1 MSPFALQLSLGCLA
15 CDVEL
20 EDRNAFNAL
29 QKIGAITA
37 DNNGL
42 FTLTSLYRVGTL
54 YTNKDGKGFVEAMHK
69 AEADLLIE
77 SENLGDAKAG
87 DLVVAKRIMAAR
99 GRASGKII
107 LIAQKAYMYALAY
120 THYDE
125 LGNFSILSLRTGEPT
140 VATMDGVDLKIL
152 KSGTVLKIDIDT
164 DKVSEIIGTLDDPKI
179 DEKLSLLLF
188 EREDEF
194 PADCLEQ
201 AKLVPLEVD
210 RNEYPNRVDLTDLDF
225 CTIDPVTAKDFD
237 DAIYFDTKEY
247 VLYVAI
253 ADVSHYVDYFSPI
266 DIEAKKRGFTTY
278 LPHKSFPMLPREL
291 SENLC
296 SLKPRVDRLAFV
308 SKITLDRTTLN
319 ATKEEFFEAVIHSKH
334 RFNYEDI
341 DKLLETKGANVTGVV
356 AHLWESLMPL
366 YAITQKLRAT
376 RLKAG
381 FDFRSEEIKLSID
394 SNHLLKSTQAETGT
408 PSHSLIEECMLLA
421 NMASAKR
428 FTGDNDSV
436 FRIHE
441 PPQLSKIEELL
452 TELATVGI
460 FVDKYEDSP
469 SLIRAIQ
476 KEAGALNI
484 ANEVDG
490 MIIKSLKQASYAPT
504 NVGHFGL
511 GFTHYSHFTSP
522 IRRYS
527 DLILHRLIK
536 AQLDQDAAERD
547 YLLRNIIPLCA
558 RVSEL
563 ERKTTKCEW
572 DFRDRKFAR
581 WAEMK
586 KGEIFK
592 AHIIKAGD
600 DARAILECEMSG
612 ITVNIRGTGLLLFDK
627 VELEIKEVNIAQATI
642 MSSFIR
648 KLEFDLME
656 L

>member
-1 MSPFALQLSLGCLA
+1 
-15 CDVEL
+15 
-20 EDRNAFNAL
+20 
-29 QKIGAITA
+29 
-37 DNNGL
+37 
-42 FTLTSLYRVGTL
+42 
-54 YTNKDGKGFVEAMHK
+54 
-69 AEADLLIE
+69 
-77 SENLGDAKAG
+77 
-87 DLVVAKRIMAAR
+87 
-99 GRASGKII
+99 
-107 LIAQKAYMYALAY
+107 
-120 THYDE
+120 
-125 LGNFSILSLRTGEPT
+125 
-140 VATMDGVDLKIL
+140 
-152 KSGTVLKIDIDT
+152 
-164 DKVSEIIGTLDDPKI
+164 
-179 DEKLSLLLF
+179 
-188 EREDEF
+188 
-194 PADCLEQ
+194 
-201 AKLVPLEVD
+201 
-210 RNEYPNRVDLTDLDF
+210 
-225 CTIDPVTAKDFD
+225 
-237 DAIYFDTKEY
+237 
-247 VLYVAI
+247 
-253 ADVSHYVDYFSPI
+253 VDYFSPI

-308 SKITLDRTTLN
+308 AKITLDRTTLN
-319 ATKEEFFEAVIHSKH
+319 ATSEEFFEAVIHSKH
-334 RFNYEDI
+334 RFNYDDI
-341 DKLLETKGANVTGVV
+341 DKLIDNNGASATGIV
-356 AHLWESLMPL
+356 AELWQSLSPL
-366 YAITQKLRAT
+366 YAITKKLRKD
-376 RLKAG
+376 RLSLG

-394 SNHLLKSTQAETGT
+394 SNHLLKSTQVETGT

-421 NMASAKR
+421 NRASAKR
-428 FTGDNDSV
+428 FTGDNDGI

-476 KEAGALNI
+476 KEAGTLNI
-484 ANEVDG
+484 ASEVDG
-490 MIIKSLKQASYAPT
+490 MIIKSLKQASYAPA

-536 AQLDQDAAERD
+536 TQLDNDAKERE

-563 ERKTTKCEW
+563 ERKTIKCEW

-581 WAEMK
+581 WADTH
-586 KGEIFK
+586 KGEAFK

-600 DARAILECEMSG
+600 DAKAILECEMSG
-612 ITVNIRGTGLLLFDK
+612 ISVNIRGTGLLLFDK
-627 VELEIKEVNIAQATI
+627 IELEISDVNIAQATI

-648 KLEFDLME
+648 KLSFDPME